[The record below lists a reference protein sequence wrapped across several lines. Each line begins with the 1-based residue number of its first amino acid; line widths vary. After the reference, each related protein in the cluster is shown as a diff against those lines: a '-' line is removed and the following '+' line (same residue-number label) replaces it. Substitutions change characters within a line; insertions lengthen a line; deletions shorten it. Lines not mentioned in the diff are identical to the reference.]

1 MFVKQNCASARGT
14 EIAMRSTP
22 LALVT
27 KDFVVDFAKRGA
39 ARRDAPIVELAK
51 IMANANVMKDLR
63 ASFVSE
69 RPAQIIATA
78 VVTALLVHASAVLDG
93 RVLGVLQEVV
103 RTTAVVWVFVK
114 LAFAH
119 ASTAIRVPTVRQ
131 NHAPVGL
138 VGNSALGTASAR
150 IQSVLVQDG
159 TKIHLMR

>member
-1 MFVKQNCASARGT
+1 M
-14 EIAMRSTP
+14 
-22 LALVT
+22 
-27 KDFVVDFAKRGA
+27 VDFAKRGA

-119 ASTAIRVPTVRQ
+119 ASTAIRAPTVRQ

-138 VGNSALGTASAR
+138 VATVLWHGICKDAVCSCTGRHEDPFDEVSCFLGGNSL
-150 IQSVLVQDG
+150 
-159 TKIHLMR
+159 